1 MFMIADGAHV
11 DRSGLP
17 NNGEGWFNPHCRIL
31 GVVDFMPQGDIIFIV
46 GSDDVHNP
54 KRFVQVASWDEKTF
68 HYYAVWILSPRQDQ
82 GLTMYRLKTLTVIR
96 KTENGHTKATHTMLL
111 RTGHLTTCHI
121 LVLLMVMSTDHVL

>member
-31 GVVDFMPQGDIIFIV
+31 GVVDFKPQGDIIFIV

-96 KTENGHTKATHTMLL
+96 KTENGHTKATHTMRL
-111 RTGHLTTCHI
+111 RMGHLTTCHI
-121 LVLLMVMSTDHVL
+121 LVLLMVMSTDHVS